1 MNATMPCS
9 VGCTL
14 SGHAGLRSNLLR
26 FSGLRNPHDGKLGVV
41 QEGALADLLLVN
53 GDPIANLKLIENPA
67 QNFLVIMGDGTMHK
81 NMVA

>member
-1 MNATMPCS
+1 MPQCRA

-14 SGHAGLRSNLLR
+14 SGHAGLRSNLLAL
-26 FSGLRNPHDGKLGVV
+26 SGLRSPHDGKLGVV

-53 GDPIANLKLIENPA
+53 GDPIANLRLIENPA
-67 QNFLVIMGDGTMHK
+67 QNSLVIMGEGTMHT